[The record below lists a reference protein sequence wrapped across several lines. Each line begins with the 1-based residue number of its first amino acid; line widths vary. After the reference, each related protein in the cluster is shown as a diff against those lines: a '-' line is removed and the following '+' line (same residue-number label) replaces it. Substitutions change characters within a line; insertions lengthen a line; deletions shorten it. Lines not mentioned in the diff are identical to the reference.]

1 MPLGLAAFWVCAA
14 ACLVAHVGIL
24 RSVMHRSGS
33 DASSPDVP
41 RPNLAVEVIW
51 AVVPMVVLAVV
62 LLATLPRVR
71 HQAYM
76 PQHDMST
83 MSSAR

>member
-1 MPLGLAAFWVCAA
+1 MPLVLAAFWVCAA

-24 RSVMHRSGS
+24 RSVVHRSGRE
-33 DASSPDVP
+33 ASSPDVP
-41 RPNLAVEVIW
+41 RPNVVVEIIW

-62 LLATLPRVR
+62 LLATLPHVR

-76 PQHDMST
+76 PHHDMST